1 MNGSLD
7 FLNMIR
13 NQETGCGA
21 ERNSLA
27 SPRVQRKA
35 SAEMKHETNDV
46 DKLKIDG
53 KEKSGRNSTSVSD
66 ANNIIT
72 CGTMIAV
79 IDTETNWHDEVM
91 SVGIALADASDYRC
105 VDKRYYIF
113 DQEAR
118 VGGIYSYV
126 VHMRNLPEVVCTR
139 KNGMADIKKY
149 LADNGVTK
157 ILAYNAKFDYNHLPE
172 LKDFDWYDIMRLAA
186 YKQYNKAIPES
197 LPCCK
202 TGRLKTNYGV
212 EPIMQMLTG
221 NAGYS
226 EVHNAVMDAVDEL
239 KIVEL
244 LGHGMEEYECAKL

>member
-13 NQETGCGA
+13 NQEAGCNT
-21 ERNSLA
+21 ERS
-27 SPRVQRKA
+27 SKETPRPQRKA
-35 SAEMKHETNDV
+35 SAESKRETIE
-46 DKLKIDG
+46 IDSTKANIEEMG
-53 KEKSGRNSTSVSD
+53 SRKNGNVVSRNNMSS
-66 ANNIIT
+66 

-139 KNGMADIKKY
+139 KNAVDEIRKY
-149 LADNGVTK
+149 LDENGVTK

-172 LKDFDWYDIMRLAA
+172 LGDYDWYDIMRLAA

-221 NAGYS
+221 NMRYS

-244 LGHGMEEYECAKL
+244 LGHGMEVYECAKL

>member
-13 NQETGCGA
+13 NQEAGCNT
-21 ERNSLA
+21 ERS
-27 SPRVQRKA
+27 SKETPRPQRKA
-35 SAEMKHETNDV
+35 SAESKYQTIDIAKVNKEET
-46 DKLKIDG
+46 
-53 KEKSGRNSTSVSD
+53 VSRQ
-66 ANNIIT
+66 NINVGSRTTQSSI
-72 CGTMIAV
+72 GTIIAV
-79 IDTETNWHDEVM
+79 VDTETNWHDEVM

-172 LKDFDWYDIMRLAA
+172 LGDYDWYDIMRLAA

-221 NAGYS
+221 NMRYS

-244 LGHGMEEYECAKL
+244 LGHGMEVYECAKL